1 MVLLLLKL
9 LQNKRYTSL
18 IMMEKIRRGKCK
30 SNRNQFEDKMCLFG
44 SNIHVLPSQFCF
56 FLKCFFS
63 LFFFGKIVR
72 DRLQIFGARETGTR
86 KRERKRKGALLL
98 FDTPYS
104 LPPPL
109 LLSRYVKHP
118 AQPNILC
125 TCCPVP
131 HPVFFPFLVGGKN
144 SRPTFGPSLPL
155 KNPKED
161 FVREEKG
168 RGREVCCLFPQLK

>member
-1 MVLLLLKL
+1 MFVWFKYSCSTFPILL
-9 LQNKRYTSL
+9 
-18 IMMEKIRRGKCK
+18 
-30 SNRNQFEDKMCLFG
+30 
-44 SNIHVLPSQFCF
+44 
-56 FLKCFFS
+56 FLKNVFFVV
-63 LFFFGKIVR
+63 FFGKIVR

-104 LPPPL
+104 LPPPP

-131 HPVFFPFLVGGKN
+131 HPVFFSFLVGGKN
-144 SRPTFGPSLPL
+144 SRPTFGTSLPL
-155 KNPKED
+155 KIKED
-161 FVREEKG
+161 LVREEKE
-168 RGREVCCLFPQLK
+168 REREVCCLFPQLK